1 MAFSYDYYRIFY
13 HAAKYGS
20 FTQAARIL
28 SSNQPNITRAMNS
41 LEAQLGCKLFVRSR
55 NGVTLTPEGET
66 LYSHISAAYEQIRI
80 GETEVQRS
88 ISLENGHV
96 SIAVSEIALHVLML
110 GVFQE
115 FSRRYPGI
123 RIQIFNHSSN
133 EGADAVN
140 RGTAEL
146 AVVSSPFTVSPS
158 LKKTELLSVQDILI
172 AGNRFSELKTTSLSL
187 HDLERYPLIG
197 LAPHTGTYSFYK
209 RLFESHGLI
218 YQTPIEAA
226 TTDQVL
232 PLVAH
237 DIGLGFLPRRLAQP
251 ALQNGEVFE
260 VSLKE
265 PIPERHISLIRDRS
279 RPLSAA
285 AETLAELT
293 ESIADPRHV

>member
-115 FSRRYPGI
+115 FSRRYPCI

-158 LKKTELLSVQDILI
+158 LKETELLSVQDILI

-197 LAPHTGTYSFYK
+197 LAPDTGTYSFYK

-293 ESIADPRHV
+293 ESIADPGHV

>member
-115 FSRRYPGI
+115 FSRRYPCI

-158 LKKTELLSVQDILI
+158 LKETELLSVQDILI

-197 LAPHTGTYSFYK
+197 LAPDTGTYSFYK

-237 DIGLGFLPRRLAQP
+237 DIGLGFLPRWLAQP

-293 ESIADPRHV
+293 ESIADQKHA

>member
-41 LEAQLGCKLFVRSR
+41 LEAQLGCRLFVRSR

-110 GVFQE
+110 EVFQE

-133 EGADAVN
+133 EGADAVS

-146 AVVSSPFTVSPS
+146 AVISSPFTASAA
-158 LKKTELLSVQDILI
+158 LRETELLSVQDILI
-172 AGNRFSELKTTSLSL
+172 AGNRFADLKHRTLSLS
-187 HDLERYPLIG
+187 DLNHYPLIG
-197 LAPHTGTYSFYK
+197 LAPHTGTYAFFK
-209 RLFESHGLI
+209 KLFESHGLV

-237 DIGLGFLPRRLAQP
+237 DIGLGFLPRRLAEP
-251 ALQNGEVFE
+251 AMESGDVFE
-260 VSLKE
+260 LSLKE
-265 PIPERHISLIRDRS
+265 SVPLRHISLVRDRS

-293 ESIADPRHV
+293 ETIAKQKRI

>member
-115 FSRRYPGI
+115 FSRRYPCI

-158 LKKTELLSVQDILI
+158 LKETELLSVQDILI

-197 LAPHTGTYSFYK
+197 LAPDTGTYSFYK

-237 DIGLGFLPRRLAQP
+237 DIGLGFLPRWLAQP

-293 ESIADPRHV
+293 ESIADPGHV

>member
-55 NGVTLTPEGET
+55 NGVSLTPEGET

-158 LKKTELLSVQDILI
+158 LKEMELLSVQDILI
-172 AGNRFSELKTTSLSL
+172 AGNRFSDLKTTTLSL

-197 LAPHTGTYSFYK
+197 LAPDTGTYSFYK

-293 ESIADPRHV
+293 ESIADLRHV